1 VLGYRQTCDACLA
14 ADAVGARARCSD
26 LRPTSTIP
34 GGGLVVEGG
43 VLYDF
48 TRWFGVYV
56 KGLLGYGGG
65 RSDTGAPVQ
74 LGFIGV
80 GSGLQFRITE

>member
-1 VLGYRQTCDACLA
+1 
-14 ADAVGARARCSD
+14 
-26 LRPTSTIP
+26 
-34 GGGLVVEGG
+34 LVVEGG